1 MRTITGHPYQNT
13 PRDAVVTAVEYADGT
28 LFPLH
33 DHQRGQF
40 AYAASGVITVF
51 TDDGNWV
58 VPPQRGIWVPA
69 KLSHSMQMRGPVT
82 LHNTY
87 IRKQAAKKL
96 GLSEQC
102 QVLEVSPLLQHL
114 LMKAIDV
121 PARYS
126 TQGRD
131 GHLMS
136 LLLHEIAAMPA
147 LSLNAPLPAEP
158 RLALVCREFLNQ
170 PSLEVGIDEM
180 AERAGMSRRTF
191 TRHFRLH
198 TGISFIEWRQQACL
212 LAAVVMLGKGQSV
225 TQVAMALGYSSSS
238 AFATVFKQ
246 LLGEVPSRY
255 VLEQRV

>member
-1 MRTITGHPYQNT
+1 
-13 PRDAVVTAVEYADGT
+13 
-28 LFPLH
+28 
-33 DHQRGQF
+33 
-40 AYAASGVITVF
+40 
-51 TDDGNWV
+51 
-58 VPPQRGIWVPA
+58 
-69 KLSHSMQMRGPVT
+69 
-82 LHNTY
+82 
-87 IRKQAAKKL
+87 
-96 GLSEQC
+96 
-102 QVLEVSPLLQHL
+102 
-114 LMKAIDV
+114 
-121 PARYS
+121 
-126 TQGRD
+126 
-131 GHLMS
+131 MS

-180 AERAGMSRRTF
+180 AERARMSRRTF

-255 VLEQRV
+255 VVEQHF

>member
-1 MRTITGHPYQNT
+1 MREMSRHPYQNT
-13 PRDAVVTAVEYADGT
+13 PRDAVVTAVDYADGT

-69 KLSHSMQMRGPVT
+69 RLRHAMQMRGPVT

-87 IRKQAAKKL
+87 IRQQAAQRL

-102 QVLEVSPLLQHL
+102 QVLDVSPLLRHL

-126 TQGRD
+126 TQGHD
-131 GHLMS
+131 GHLMG
-136 LLLHEIAAMPA
+136 LLLHEISSMPA

-158 RLALVCREFLNQ
+158 RLATVCRAFLEQ
-170 PSLEVGIDEM
+170 PSLEIGIDEM
-180 AERAGMSRRTF
+180 AQRAGMSRRTF

-198 TGISFIEWRQQACL
+198 TGVSYIEWRQQACL
-212 LAAVVMLGKGQSV
+212 LAAIVMLGKGQSV
-225 TQVAMALGYSSSS
+225 TQVAMDLGYSSSS

-246 LLGEVPSRY
+246 VLGEVPSRY
-255 VLEQRV
+255 F